1 MFFETRQ
8 EMKQEGIVEVCQNQ
22 MGRGK
27 GSTKSVGHA
36 EVGAGCEAVELTV
49 SLGFLNSGRIVIP
62 SFGMSAEASAGQSEN
77 S

>member
-1 MFFETRQ
+1 
-8 EMKQEGIVEVCQNQ
+8 

-27 GSTKSVGHA
+27 GGTKSVGHA

-49 SLGFLNSGRIVIP
+49 SLGFLNGRGVVIP
-62 SFGMSAEASAGQSEN
+62 SFGMGAEASAGQSEN

>member
-1 MFFETRQ
+1 
-8 EMKQEGIVEVCQNQ
+8 MKQKGIVEVCQNQ

-27 GSTKSVGHA
+27 GATKSVGHA

-49 SLGFLNSGRIVIP
+49 SLGFLNGRGVVIP
-62 SFGMSAEASAGQSEN
+62 SFGMGAEASAGQSKN

>member
-1 MFFETRQ
+1 
-8 EMKQEGIVEVCQNQ
+8 MKQKGIIEVCQNE

-36 EVGAGCEAVELTV
+36 EMGAGCEAVELTI
-49 SLGFLNSGRIVIP
+49 SQGFLNGRGVVIP
-62 SFGMSAEASAGQSEN
+62 SFGMGAEASAGQSEN

>member
-8 EMKQEGIVEVCQNQ
+8 EMKQKGIVEVCQNQ

-27 GSTKSVGHA
+27 GGTKSVGHA

-49 SLGFLNSGRIVIP
+49 SLGFLNGRGVVIP
-62 SFGMSAEASAGQSEN
+62 SFGMGAEASAGESKN

>member
-1 MFFETRQ
+1 
-8 EMKQEGIVEVCQNQ
+8 MKQEGIVEVCQNQ
-22 MGRGK
+22 MGRGE

-49 SLGFLNSGRIVIP
+49 PLGFLNSGGVVIP
-62 SFGMSAEASAGQSEN
+62 SFGMGAEASAGESKN

>member
-1 MFFETRQ
+1 
-8 EMKQEGIVEVCQNQ
+8 MKQEGIVEVCQNQ

-36 EVGAGCEAVELTV
+36 EVGAGCEAVELTI
-49 SLGFLNSGRIVIP
+49 SQGFLNGRGVVIP
-62 SFGMSAEASAGQSEN
+62 SFGLGAETSAGQSEN

>member
-1 MFFETRQ
+1 MN
-8 EMKQEGIVEVCQNQ
+8 QEGIVEVCQNQ

-27 GSTKSVGHA
+27 GATKSVGHA

-49 SLGFLNSGRIVIP
+49 SLGFLNGRGVVIP
-62 SFGMSAEASAGQSEN
+62 SFGMGAEASAGEGEN